1 MLRRSPILGSMG
13 ALSNVPAGMPRTQI
27 PGPAETMT
35 LTISRRATL
44 GLLAGGALAAP
55 SIARAAWPDKPIQM
69 IVPFAAGGGTDISAR
84 TIARY
89 LEPELGQSVVAVN
102 RGGAGGE
109 IGLSAIADAR
119 PDGYTVGIIN
129 TPGIVTIP
137 IERHPRWSMDSFTF
151 IAGVVEDPATFAVH
165 PDSPIKS
172 IADLVAAA
180 KAAPGTITVGT
191 QGVGS
196 AGHISMLLLEEAAG
210 VRFEPVA
217 YSGAAP
223 AALALLQ
230 KQIQVTTANL
240 GESLTFAQQQPYRT
254 LGVMA
259 ADRSAMA
266 RDIPTFK
273 EAGYDLR
280 GGSLRGLGAPKGLP
294 PEVTQRLSDAL
305 GKVLQNPEFIA
316 TSERTFQPLKFLP
329 STDYVAYL
337 QQVDAAHRTLWRTR
351 PWNT

>member
-1 MLRRSPILGSMG
+1 
-13 ALSNVPAGMPRTQI
+13 
-27 PGPAETMT
+27 MT
-35 LTISRRATL
+35 LTLSRRTAL

-55 SIARAAWPDKPIQM
+55 TVARAAWPDKALQM

-84 TIARY
+84 TLARY
-89 LEPELGQSVVAVN
+89 LEPELGQSVVVVN

-165 PDSPIKS
+165 PDSPITS

-180 KAAPGTITVGT
+180 KAAPGQVTLGT

-196 AGHISMLLLEEAAG
+196 AGHIAMLLLEEAAG
-210 VRFEPVA
+210 VRFEPVV

-223 AALALLQ
+223 GALALLQ
-230 KQIQVTTANL
+230 KQIQVTSANL

-254 LGVMA
+254 LAVMA
-259 ADRSAMA
+259 AERSAMA
-266 RDIPTFK
+266 PGIPTFK

-305 GKVLQNPEFIA
+305 GKVLQNPEFVA

-329 STDYVAYL
+329 SSAYVDYL
-337 QQVDAAHRTLWRTR
+337 KQVDAQHRALWRTR
-351 PWNT
+351 PWNQ